1 MTNNYNATIVAKR
14 SIFRSTKKILSE
26 YERFGDVD
34 RTNVSVSSSSVRF
47 PLSAINLDVLLF
59 HNKKDLYAL
68 YYYDKHDN
76 WAAAITNDTYGNI
89 FKYVVEVVV
98 LYIGVVFIG
107 AQEAPDTVP
116 LTNDT
121 DGNTFKYMVEVVD
134 LNTGEVST
142 QFMSK
147 AQTVDY
153 VSDVI
158 STAKVDAIGKNYV
171 RRINSELMKDE
182 PDIEFVNS
190 NLTKLQKLWP
200 NVVTELQINRI
211 HIYKFKIK

>member
-1 MTNNYNATIVAKR
+1 
-14 SIFRSTKKILSE
+14 
-26 YERFGDVD
+26 
-34 RTNVSVSSSSVRF
+34 
-47 PLSAINLDVLLF
+47 
-59 HNKKDLYAL
+59 LYAL

-76 WAAAITNDTYGNI
+76 WAAAITNDTYGNT
-89 FKYVVEVVV
+89 FKYVVEVV
-98 LYIGVVFIG
+98 
-107 AQEAPDTVP
+107 
-116 LTNDT
+116 
-121 DGNTFKYMVEVVD
+121 D
-134 LNTGEVST
+134 LDTGEVST

-200 NVVTELQINRI
+200 DVVTELQINRI
-211 HIYKFKIK
+211 HVYKFKIK

>member
-76 WAAAITNDTYGNI
+76 WAAAITNDTYGNT
-89 FKYVVEVVV
+89 FKYVVEVV
-98 LYIGVVFIG
+98 
-107 AQEAPDTVP
+107 
-116 LTNDT
+116 
-121 DGNTFKYMVEVVD
+121 D
-134 LNTGEVST
+134 LDTGEVST

-200 NVVTELQINRI
+200 DVVTELQINRI
-211 HIYKFKIK
+211 HVYKFKIK

>member
-14 SIFRSTKKILSE
+14 SFFRSTKKILSE

-47 PLSAINLDVLLF
+47 PLSVFSLDDLLSF
-59 HNKKDLYAL
+59 NKKDLYAF
-68 YYYDKHDN
+68 YCYDNQDN
-76 WAAAITNDTYGNI
+76 WAAITNDTYGNT
-89 FKYVVEVVV
+89 FKYV
-98 LYIGVVFIG
+98 
-107 AQEAPDTVP
+107 
-116 LTNDT
+116 
-121 DGNTFKYMVEVVD
+121 VEVVD

-200 NVVTELQINRI
+200 DVVTELQINRI
-211 HIYKFKIK
+211 HILKI

>member
-1 MTNNYNATIVAKR
+1 MLNYNINATIVAKK
-14 SIFRSTKKILSE
+14 SILRSTKKILSE
-26 YERFGDVD
+26 YESLGDVD
-34 RTNVSVSSSSVRF
+34 RTNVSVSSTSVRF
-47 PLSAINLDVLLF
+47 PLSISSMAAVDCF
-59 HNKKDLYAL
+59 NKKDLFAFVYC
-68 YYYDKHDN
+68 N
-76 WAAAITNDTYGNI
+76 
-89 FKYVVEVVV
+89 E
-98 LYIGVVFIG
+98 VFIG

-121 DGNTFKYMVEVVD
+121 NGNTFKYMVEVVD

-200 NVVTELQINRI
+200 DVVTELQINRI
-211 HIYKFKIK
+211 HIY